1 MSSADRK
8 YMQRA
13 LKLAHRGLGSVEPN
27 PMVGC
32 VITKAGQIIGTGWHK
47 KFGEPH
53 AEIVALED
61 CKNLGATPQ
70 GATMYV
76 TLEPCCHQG
85 KTGPCTEAII
95 AAGVGRVVV
104 ATVDP
109 SSHAGGKGIE
119 KLREAGI
126 DVEVGLCRTEARLLN
141 APFIK
146 HAASGHCWTVLKWA
160 QSIDGRVAWA
170 ASEDDQDHRW
180 ISNELSRK
188 DVHALRR
195 RVDAVLV
202 GINTVLADD
211 PLLTPRP
218 ARGKKP
224 LRVVMDSSLRIPL
237 GCRLLRTPKS
247 GSVLIYTSL
256 EAMEAEGKKAE
267 RIRAKG
273 AELLGYPAGEH
284 SNLHLLLEEL
294 SRRGVSRLLVE
305 GGPTV
310 LTSFLAEQLADEM
323 CIYLSPRILGAHG
336 GAETTSAMAQ
346 VEDLV
351 ELEHVD
357 VAIFDGDVRL
367 TALTKRAAEEVL
379 S

>member
-1 MSSADRK
+1 MAYIDKK

-13 LKLAHRGLGSVEPN
+13 LKLAQRGLGSVEPN

-53 AEIVALED
+53 AEIVALDD
-61 CKNLGATPQ
+61 CKSLGATPQ

-76 TLEPCCHQG
+76 TLEPCCHKG
-85 KTGPCTEAII
+85 KTGPCTDAII
-95 AAGVGRVVV
+95 AAGVGKVFV

-109 SSHAGGKGIE
+109 SPHAGGKGIE
-119 KLREAGI
+119 KLRGAGI

-146 HAASGHCWTVLKWA
+146 HAASGRCWTVLKWA

-170 ASEDDQDHRW
+170 ASEGEQDRRW

-247 GSVLIYTSL
+247 GPVLIYASL
-256 EAMEAEGKKAE
+256 AAIKEQAKKAD
-267 RIRAKG
+267 RIRSKG
-273 AELLGYPAGEH
+273 ADLVGYPAAEQ
-284 SNLHLLLEEL
+284 SNLHLLIDEL
-294 SRRGVSRLLVE
+294 SRRGVTQLLVE

-310 LTSFLAEQLADEM
+310 LTSFLQEQLTDEI
-323 CIYLSPRILGAHG
+323 CIYISPRILGAQG
-336 GAETTSAMAQ
+336 GADTTSAMAQ
-346 VEDLV
+346 LKDLV

-357 VAIFDGDVRL
+357 VGVFDGDVRL

-379 S
+379 R

>member
-1 MSSADRK
+1 MKDIDLK

-13 LKLAHRGLGSVEPN
+13 LKLAQRGLGSVEPN

-32 VITKAGQIIGTGWHK
+32 VIAKGSQVIGKGWHK
-47 KFGEPH
+47 KFGQPH
-53 AEIVALED
+53 AEIVALD
-61 CKNLGATPQ
+61 NCRSQGNVPQ
-70 GATMYV
+70 GSTMYV

-95 AAGVGRVVV
+95 EAGVSKVIV

-109 SSHAGGKGIE
+109 SPHANGKGIE

-126 DVEVGLCRTEARLLN
+126 DVEVGLCRAQSRLLN

-146 HAASGHCWTVLKWA
+146 HATTGRCWTVLKWA
-160 QSIDGRVAWA
+160 QSIDGRVGWA
-170 ASEDDQDHRW
+170 ESEDGQDRRW

-188 DVHALRR
+188 DVHTLRR

-218 ARGKKP
+218 ARGRKP
-224 LRVVMDSSLRIPL
+224 LRVVMDNSLRIPL
-237 GCRLLRTPKS
+237 GCRLLRTLKS
-247 GSVLIYTSL
+247 GPVLIYTSL
-256 EAMEAEGKKAE
+256 AAIEEQAEKAE

-273 AELLGYPAGEH
+273 AELVGYPAAEP
-284 SNLHLLLEEL
+284 SNLHLLVEEL
-294 SRRGVSRLLVE
+294 GRRGAVQLLVE

-310 LTSFLAEQLADEM
+310 LTSFLHEQLADEI
-323 CIYLSPRILGAHG
+323 CIYLAPRILGSQG
-336 GAETTSAMAQ
+336 GVETTRAMAR
-346 VEDLV
+346 VKDVV
-351 ELEHVD
+351 ELEHVN
-357 VAIFDGDVRL
+357 VAVFDGDVRL
-367 TALTKRAAEEVL
+367 TALTKWAAEEVL